1 MALVINCEFMWR
13 ISGVGSVGGERHV
26 EEETDLCQPFL
37 TGSAGRAKEKRCD
50 WCRREDSRK
59 VVIGTVGQEL

>member
-13 ISGVGSVGGERHV
+13 ISGVWSVGGEERHV

-37 TGSAGRAKEKRCD
+37 TGSAGRGERRRAAIGAGKRMAI
-50 WCRREDSRK
+50 K
-59 VVIGTVGQEL
+59 VVIGA